1 MTEGAFPAL
10 IRALHD
16 SDVSQHPHPQVV
28 LVYFEIAHRYIR
40 YLDRPAVLRLF
51 QTLLGSQGVLS
62 GNALL
67 RGRAAYFLL
76 KVAETQEGKAANVL
90 EAVLPQLTGKK
101 TVCYMCVPDLLVI
114 CTLRW
119 STLGLAY
126 RIGVDG
132 SVYVLGCIA
141 VVSIPFH
148 RSNVALDAFRLVHF
162 VTRNGAKIRSLAA

>member
-1 MTEGAFPAL
+1 MRSQMTEGAFPAL

-51 QTLLGSQGVLS
+51 RTLLGSQGVLS

-101 TVCYMCVPDLLVI
+101 TVCYVYARQTCWLYVH
-114 CTLRW
+114 CAGLRW
-119 STLGLAY
+119 AWLAGLELTVQCMSWA
-126 RIGVDG
+126 
-132 SVYVLGCIA
+132 VL
-141 VVSIPFH
+141 
-148 RSNVALDAFRLVHF
+148 L
-162 VTRNGAKIRSLAA
+162 